1 MSKFTIVRV
10 TSLPSTITPS
20 TMYILKQP
28 TSQVAEVYFSN
39 NDGSQLVPG
48 ISEQFITDKFASLL
62 ATGMGEIQIVDTIN
76 DRNRVTKNGNSLIMV
91 IDATGDEFG
100 STGTALYLYRAINA
114 SYFRV
119 SVFDENRDGVSSGG
133 GGTNGPVWWNTIQGK
148 PSSTPEQIDDAVSK
162 AHTHSN
168 QATLDRI
175 GVTDDGVLTVDGN
188 VFANIVMVDGEW

>member
-1 MSKFTIVRV
+1 MSKFTIMRV

-39 NDGSQLVPG
+39 NNGSQLVPG
-48 ISEQFITDKFASLL
+48 ITEQFITDKFASLL
-62 ATGMGEIQIVDTIN
+62 ATGMGEIQIVETIN
-76 DRNRVTKNGNSLIMV
+76 DRNRVTKNGNSLIIV

-100 STGTALYLYRAINA
+100 STGTVLYLYRAINS

-119 SVFDENRDGVSSGG
+119 SVFDGSGDGVSSGG
-133 GGTNGPVWWNTIQGK
+133 GGAGGPVWWGSILGK
-148 PSSTPEQIDDAVSK
+148 PSSTPVQIDDAVSK

-168 QATLDRI
+168 QTTLDRI
-175 GVTDDGVLTVDGN
+175 GVTADGVLTVDGT

>member
-48 ISEQFITDKFASLL
+48 ITEQFITDKFTSLL

-100 STGTALYLYRAINA
+100 SIGTVLYLYRAVNA

-119 SVFDENRDGVSSGG
+119 SVFDENRDGVSSGS
-133 GGTNGPVWWNTIQGK
+133 GTSGPVWWDAIQGK
-148 PSSTPEQIDDAVSK
+148 PVSTPAQIDDAVSK
-162 AHTHSN
+162 AHVHSN

-175 GVTDDGVLTVDGN
+175 GVTEDGVLTVDGN
-188 VFANIVMVDGEW
+188 VFATIIMVDGEW

>member
-1 MSKFTIVRV
+1 MSKFTIMRV

-39 NDGSQLVPG
+39 NNGSQLVSG
-48 ISEQFITDKFASLL
+48 ITEQFITDKFASLL

-100 STGTALYLYRAINA
+100 STGTVLYLYRAVNA

-119 SVFDENRDGVSSGG
+119 SVFDGNQDGVSSGG
-133 GGTNGPVWWNTIQGK
+133 GGAGGPVWWDSILGK
-148 PSSTPEQIDDAVSK
+148 PSSTPVQIDDAVSK

-168 QATLDRI
+168 QAVLDRI
-175 GVTDDGVLTVDGN
+175 GVTADGVLTVDGT

>member
-10 TSLPSTITPS
+10 ASLPSTITPS

-39 NDGSQLVPG
+39 NDGSQLVPS
-48 ISEQFITDKFASLL
+48 ITEQFITDKFASLL

-100 STGTALYLYRAINA
+100 STGTVLYLYRAVNA

-133 GGTNGPVWWNTIQGK
+133 GTSGPVWWDTIQGK
-148 PSSTPEQIDDAVSK
+148 PASTPAQIDDAVSK
-162 AHTHSN
+162 AHVHSN

-175 GVTDDGVLTVDGN
+175 GVTEDGVLTVDGN

>member
-48 ISEQFITDKFASLL
+48 ITEQFITDKFTSLL

-100 STGTALYLYRAINA
+100 STGTVLYLYRAINA

-133 GGTNGPVWWNTIQGK
+133 TSGPVWWNTIQGK
-148 PSSTPEQIDDAVSK
+148 PASTPAQIDDAVSK
-162 AHTHSN
+162 AHDHSN

-175 GVTDDGVLTVDGN
+175 VVTEDGVLTVDGN
-188 VFANIVMVDGEW
+188 VFANIIMVDGEW